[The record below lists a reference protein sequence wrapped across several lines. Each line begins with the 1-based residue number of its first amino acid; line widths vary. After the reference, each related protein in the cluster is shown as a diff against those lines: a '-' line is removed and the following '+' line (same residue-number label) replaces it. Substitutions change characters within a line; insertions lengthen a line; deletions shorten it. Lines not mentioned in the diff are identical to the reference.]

1 MPPEAVIGGRQP
13 AMPRDRGGRANRV
26 VRPYAITGGRL
37 RLDQDEIEV
46 EALVTTTSV
55 GANARQLSFER
66 RSIATLCRDVLS
78 IAEIAARLQLPLGVV
93 RLLVS
98 DMADQSLVEV
108 HRPARFDDRPDL
120 SLLERVLYGLKQI

>member
-1 MPPEAVIGGRQP
+1 MGK
-13 AMPRDRGGRANRV
+13 DRGGRANRV

-46 EALVTTTSV
+46 EALVTTTSM

-66 RSIATLCRDVLS
+66 RSIAMLCRDVLS
-78 IAEIAARLQLPLGVV
+78 IAEIAARLRLPLGVV

-98 DMADQSLVEV
+98 DMADQHLVEV
-108 HRPARFDDRPDL
+108 HRPARFDDRPPDL
-120 SLLERVLYGLKQI
+120 SLLERVLYGLRQI